1 MLMRVRIVLGIVSM
15 AVLVLVSAHGQELT
29 EKEAVRL
36 LLTRSPSAQES
47 RAGTA
52 IVEARTK
59 SWSLWPNPQ
68 AGYGH
73 EGAGLTQIS
82 QMQQTL
88 PLNGRLG
95 LLRQAGASAVRVA
108 EMQSEHNL
116 WKLCSDMRRAF
127 FDLWFAQERETVMRD
142 AIRQLQEV
150 VRILRERETH
160 GEGSRFDL
168 LRAEREQSELQA
180 EWVSARAWTAQAR
193 SRLASFFDGSVDP
206 VSIRAQEDFGV
217 PKELPSLPDLLQMAL
232 QNRQDYQAE
241 NQQQEQFQWEERAA
255 TRLRI
260 PDPVFS
266 VGFKRA
272 EESRGIRYGPYV
284 GFGFSIPIFDRGQT
298 RVAELEAEL
307 RRSSYRR
314 EVLDQQIQT
323 EIAGAHQA
331 VQLRRQA
338 AEEYR
343 LRFDEQGS
351 ELERIAQAAYQE
363 GELGILELLDAY
375 RVRRQS
381 SLRTLELATAS
392 KQAEIELER
401 AAGKPVLNP
410 EVLP

>member
-1 MLMRVRIVLGIVSM
+1 MRVRIVLGIVSM

-59 SWSLWPNPQ
+59 SWSLWPNPH
-68 AGYGH
+68 AGYDQ
-73 EGAGLTQIS
+73 EGAGLTQIARV
-82 QMQQTL
+82 QQTL

-95 LLRQAGASAVRVA
+95 LLRQAGVSAVRVA
-108 EMQSEHNL
+108 EMQSEYNL

-127 FDLWFAQERETVMRD
+127 YDLLLAQEREAVMRE

-180 EWVSARAWTAQAR
+180 EWISARAWTAQAR

-217 PKELPSLPDLLQMAL
+217 PKELPSLPDLLPMAL

-241 NQQQEQFQWEERAA
+241 MQQQEQFQWEERAA

-272 EESRGIRYGPYV
+272 EESRAIRYGPYV

-323 EIAGAHQA
+323 EITGAFEA

>member
-1 MLMRVRIVLGIVSM
+1 MGVLIL
-15 AVLVLVSAHGQELT
+15 ASARGQELT
-29 EKEAVRL
+29 EQEAVRL
-36 LLTRSPSAQES
+36 FLTRSPSAQEA

-52 IVEARTK
+52 IVEARTR
-59 SWSLWPNPQ
+59 SWSLWPNPH
-68 AGYGH
+68 AGYDH
-73 EGAGLTQIS
+73 EGAGLTQIARV
-82 QMQQTL
+82 QQSL
-88 PLNGRLG
+88 PLNGRLE

-108 EMQSEHNL
+108 EREAEHNL
-116 WKLCSDMRRAF
+116 WRLCSDMRRAF
-127 FDLWFAQERETVMRD
+127 YDLLLAQEREAVLRD

-150 VRILRERETH
+150 ARILREREVH

-168 LRAEREQSELQA
+168 LRAEREQSELEA

-193 SRLASFFDGSVDP
+193 GRLASFFDGGVAP
-206 VSIRAQEDFGV
+206 GSIRARGDFGV
-217 PKELPSLPDLLQMAL
+217 AKELPLLPDLLPMAL

-241 NQQQEQFQWEERAA
+241 NQQQERFEWEERAA
-255 TRLRI
+255 TRLRF
-260 PDPVFS
+260 PDPVFA

-272 EESRGIRYGPYV
+272 EGLRGISYGPYV
-284 GFGFSIPIFDRGQT
+284 GFSLAVPFFDRGRA
-298 RVAELEAEL
+298 RVAELQAEL

-314 EVLDQQIQT
+314 ELLDRQIQT
-323 EIAGAHQA
+323 EITGAYEA
-331 VQLRRQA
+331 VQLHRQA
-338 AEEYR
+338 ADEYR
-343 LRFDEQGS
+343 LRFEAEGS

-381 SLRTLELATAS
+381 SLRTLELTAVS